1 MLKKKKNNKGFTL
14 VELLVVIAIIGI
26 LAVVAV
32 PSLLKN
38 VNKAKAAKIVADF
51 SSIKS
56 EVMAEYADGELVTT
70 TTVSALE
77 VQDLSLPVGN
87 YTLVYQ
93 SDVNN
98 NIIGV
103 RLVIDTENDDIADR
117 VIEEMSETVGAIK
130 GNVTAI
136 ASNGTLTNDETKTDT
151 VTLQIIK

>member
-70 TTVSALE
+70 TVSALE

-117 VIEEMSETVGAIK
+117 VIEEMSETAGAIK